1 MRPLHS
7 FAWLALLT
15 LPLAAQAR
23 VDATPAAAA
32 HAVAAHAAARP
43 ADPPPAV
50 VLPAHPQG
58 QIESATSV
66 ADPTFGIHARVLG
79 LERGVEMLQW
89 RKVDFPLPPHYEQ
102 AWTAERVDASGFDAA
117 HRNPGEL
124 PFNGER
130 WWTTDPKLDG
140 QPVSPDVLAALDAW
154 TALKPDLAQLPTNLA
169 VSFQPDGDWLSTSQ
183 DPAHPQVGDVRVRW
197 RSMLRAAA
205 PAGVVLVA
213 GRWELHP
220 ASAVATA
227 PSVPVH
233 PAAASPGAAP
243 GPSNGDMRAWVQRMF
258 GDHLAWLVV
267 GGICVA
273 LLLLVWR
280 RRR

>member
-1 MRPLHS
+1 MTPLRL
-7 FAWLALLT
+7 FAALALLG
-15 LPLAAQAR
+15 LPIAAPGST
-23 VDATPAAAA
+23 DATPTAAKP
-32 HAVAAHAAARP
+32 VAASPAAVP
-43 ADPPPAV
+43 
-50 VLPAHPQG
+50 PAHPQG
-58 QIESATSV
+58 QIESTASV

-89 RKVDFPLPPHYEQ
+89 RKIDFPLPPHYEQ

-117 HRNPGEL
+117 HRNPGDL

-130 WWTTDPKLDG
+130 WWTTDPRLDG
-140 QPVSPDVLAALDAW
+140 QPVSPDVLAALGAW

-197 RSMLRAAA
+197 RAIERASA
-205 PAGVVLVA
+205 PVDVVLVA
-213 GRWELHP
+213 GRWEMHP
-220 ASAVATA
+220 AKVAIA
-227 PSVPVH
+227 PQSPVR
-233 PAAASPGAAP
+233 AGNAASSSGTHSGVPT
-243 GPSNGDMRAWVQRMF
+243 WLQRMF

-267 GGICVA
+267 GGFALA

>member
-1 MRPLHS
+1 MKPLGL
-7 FAWLALLT
+7 FALLT
-15 LPLAAQAR
+15 VLALPI
-23 VDATPAAAA
+23 ATL
-32 HAVAAHAAARP
+32 AHAAA
-43 ADPPPAV
+43 PPVAASPAV
-50 VLPAHPQG
+50 VLQTHRQG
-58 QIESATSV
+58 QIASTTSV

-102 AWTAERVDASGFDAA
+102 AWTAERIDASGFDAA
-117 HRNPGEL
+117 HRNPGDL

-140 QPVSPDVLAALDAW
+140 RPVSPDVLAALDTW

-197 RSMLRAAA
+197 RSIARASA

-213 GRWELHP
+213 GRWELPAATTDATTSAGSARGAKP
-220 ASAVATA
+220 ASPSGSDGAVR
-227 PSVPVH
+227 
-233 PAAASPGAAP
+233 
-243 GPSNGDMRAWVQRMF
+243 NWLQRMF

-267 GGICVA
+267 GGFVLA